1 MLRHLHIQHYA
12 LIDTL
17 DIDFD
22 DGFSVITGETGAGKS
37 IMLGAIG
44 LLLGQRVDAKT
55 IKAGEQRCT
64 IEAEFLIN
72 NPHITD
78 FLEANDFSATDDTC
92 IIRREITDTGKSRA
106 FINDTPASVAQLKE
120 LGDMLI
126 DIHSQHQNLL
136 LGKEDFQLRVL
147 DTVATC
153 GDVLDHY
160 RTIYKRYRETERE
173 LNETLQTS
181 QHEQS
186 EQDYLQF
193 QFQQLHEAHLREG
206 EQEQL
211 EAEQRT
217 LEHAEEIKTQLFQV
231 SALLQGEEGSVVSS
245 LHDAQRRL
253 EGIANVYPKAEELA
267 SRLESCYIETK
278 DIADEVEAGLEDV
291 DSNPER
297 LQQVNDRLN
306 LLYELL
312 HKHRADTITD
322 LIHLHDDLQRR
333 LSLVENR
340 DTIIGELQARL
351 LALRAELMQQADLL
365 TKGRKSAADSLERG
379 IIDRLKQ
386 LGMPNI
392 QFKVSIDQAD
402 EPGPSGTDIVQF
414 AFSANKNSPLLPIA
428 QVASG
433 GEVARVMLSLKAT
446 VNNSTQLPTIIFD
459 EIDTGT
465 SGHIAQ
471 SMARIMQEMSR
482 EGRRQVISIT
492 HLPQIAALG
501 ERHYRVYK
509 EETAEGATTHIV
521 LLTPQQRVEEV
532 AHMLS
537 GDTITQAAIDNA
549 KELLSI

>member
-44 LLLGQRVDAKT
+44 LLLGQRADAKS
-55 IKAGEQRCT
+55 IKTGEQRCT
-64 IEAEFLIN
+64 IEAEFLVD

-78 FLEANDFSATDDTC
+78 FLETNDFTPDGATC
-92 IIRREITDTGKSRA
+92 IIRREITDAGKSRA

-147 DTVATC
+147 DTVANC
-153 GDVLDHY
+153 GDVLDQY
-160 RTIYKRYRETERE
+160 RTIYKKYRETERE
-173 LNETLQTS
+173 LNEALQTS
-181 QHEQS
+181 RQERS

-193 QFQQLHEAHLREG
+193 QFQQLHEARLSEG
-206 EQEQL
+206 EQERL
-211 EAEQRT
+211 EEEQRT
-217 LEHAEEIKTQLFQV
+217 LEHAEEIKTQLYQV
-231 SALLQGEEGSVVSS
+231 STMLQGEDKAVVST
-245 LHDAQRRL
+245 LRDLQRRL
-253 EGIANVYPKAEELA
+253 EGIAEVYHKAGELA

-278 DIADEVEAGLEDV
+278 DIAAEVEGGLDDV

-297 LQQVNDRLN
+297 LQKVNDRLS

-312 HKHRADTITD
+312 RKHHADTVTD
-322 LIHLHDDLQRR
+322 LVHLHDDLQRR
-333 LSLVENR
+333 LSLVENS
-340 DTIIGELQARL
+340 DAFIAELQARL
-351 LALRAELMQQADLL
+351 STLMAELTRQAALL
-365 TKGRKSAADSLERG
+365 TKSRKSAADTLERG
-379 IIDRLKQ
+379 ITDKLKQ

-392 QFKVSIDQAD
+392 QFKVSITQTD
-402 EPGPSGTDIVQF
+402 EPGPSGTDNVQF
-414 AFSANKNSPLLPIA
+414 SFSANKNSPLLPIS

-446 VNNSTQLPTIIFD
+446 VNNSAQLPTIIFD
-459 EIDTGT
+459 EIDTGV
-465 SGHIAQ
+465 SGHIAE
-471 SMARIMQEMSR
+471 SMARIMQEMSL
-482 EGRRQVISIT
+482 EGKRQVISIT

-501 ERHYRVYK
+501 SHHYRVFK
-509 EETAEGATTHIV
+509 DESAEAATTNIA
-521 LLTPQQRVEEV
+521 LLTPQQRVEEL

-537 GDTITQAAIDNA
+537 GATITQAAIDNA
-549 KELLSI
+549 KELLSL